1 MQYRKLGRTGLDVSV
16 IGHGLW
22 GMSNWT
28 GSDDAESR
36 AALQHALQLGCNF
49 FDTAWA
55 YGKGKSDRFLGDLR
69 RANPGK
75 QLVFASKVP
84 PRNGTWPA
92 SAQDSIE
99 ATFPLDHV
107 LEYSERIRE
116 ALDVKTIDL
125 LQYHVWSDAWADTD
139 TFRKTVERLK
149 SEKRIR
155 FFGLS
160 LNRWE
165 PENGLRALRTGLVD
179 VVQVIYNIF
188 DQAPEDALF
197 PLCKEMRIAVIA
209 RVPLDEGSLA
219 GTLKRDTKF
228 PMTDWRANYF
238 NAQNLAATVERV
250 EKLRPLV
257 PTGMSMA
264 EMALRFILANPVVTT
279 TIVGMR
285 RASHVEANIRAGD
298 DTALDPSL
306 LRALMKHRW
315 DRRPSAWSA

>member
-1 MQYRKLGRTGLDVSV
+1 MQRRTLGRTDLEVSV

-55 YGKGKSDRFLGDLR
+55 YGKGKSDRFLGDLH
-69 RANPGK
+69 RANPGRP
-75 QLVFASKVP
+75 LVLASKIP
-84 PRNGTWPA
+84 PLNGKWPG
-92 SAQDSIE
+92 SADDSIE
-99 ATFPLDHV
+99 DTFPMEHV
-107 LEYSERIRE
+107 LDYTERIRE

-155 FFGLS
+155 YFGLS

-165 PENGLRALRTGLVD
+165 PENGIRALRTGLVD
-179 VVQVIYNIF
+179 VVQVIYNIL
-188 DQAPEDALF
+188 DQAPEDELF
-197 PLCKEMRIAVIA
+197 PLCKEMNIGVIA

-219 GTLKRDTKF
+219 GTLTRNTKF
-228 PMTDWRANYF
+228 PATDWRANYF

-250 EKLRPLV
+250 EKLRKLIPA
-257 PTGMSMA
+257 GMSMA
-264 EMALRFILANPVVTT
+264 EMALRFILTNAVVST

-298 DTALDPSL
+298 GKPLDASL
-306 LRALMKHRW
+306 LHELKKHRW
-315 DRRPSAWSA
+315 DRRPAGWSA